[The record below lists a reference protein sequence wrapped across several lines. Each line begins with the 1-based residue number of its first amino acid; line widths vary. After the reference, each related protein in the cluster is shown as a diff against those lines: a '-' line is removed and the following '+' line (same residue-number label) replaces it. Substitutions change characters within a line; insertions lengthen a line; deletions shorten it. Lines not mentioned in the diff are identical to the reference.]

1 MFQVVLP
8 EERLTIRRAEVM
20 AKMHAAGIGTGVHY
34 PAIHLFAVY
43 RRLGWKD
50 GDPFLVGSDPASFA
64 KKCVELH
71 SDERLWSNLR
81 HAALGRIQKECSTE
95 VFEANVRDILTY
107 CKGVTAPNSAAAE
120 TERVAQ
126 TTGYPES

>member
-1 MFQVVLP
+1 
-8 EERLTIRRAEVM
+8 
-20 AKMHAAGIGTGVHY
+20 
-34 PAIHLFAVY
+34 
-43 RRLGWKD
+43 GWKD

-64 KKCVELH
+64 KKCVDLH

-107 CKGVTAPNSAAAE
+107 CKGVTAPNSPAAE
-120 TERVAQ
+120 TERVVQ
-126 TTGYPES
+126 TTGYPESKRICGCSKGPA